1 MSEGLQENPNSEDL
15 PPDQSDNPVASGGGD
30 LDDQQV
36 MGAQIAGAAPQL
48 NGTTGT
54 TGPMTMDSE
63 VRPSVP
69 PGMALD
75 SDVNPVASSA
85 GRMPEETGVGGSL
98 RSAAGRVMANV
109 AAKVQGVIPGTKA
122 GLGTGFLVREDLPR
136 DGGLAGTAET
146 GCVTAGSG
154 SVGEQVAEDFRSR
167 SGDGLFSPQQARR
180 LHEMP
185 GEAPLLFPGESR
197 GTIRKG
203 LAWEGR
209 FQRYLVRQVRVHFR
223 RRRSRLK

>member
-15 PPDQSDNPVASGGGD
+15 PPDQSDNPVASSGGD

-69 PGMALD
+69 PGTLD

-136 DGGLAGTAET
+136 DGGLAGAAET

-180 LHEMP
+180 LHEP
-185 GEAPLLFPGESR
+185 QATNPP
-197 GTIRKG
+197 
-203 LAWEGR
+203 
-209 FQRYLVRQVRVHFR
+209 
-223 RRRSRLK
+223 